1 MNKRITDVASCH
13 GSTKARLTTWLE
25 VELYEIIVA
34 RTKTDHVIVTNRKP
48 FYKPALGHVDG
59 DSAMKLA
66 VVDCVLSIFRL
77 IRHEGCQSVP
87 PHDLTRHVR
96 CSHLRSAATEA
107 KIKTCGSRN
116 HNISRK
122 QKISC
127 KHKISSKHKISRAHT
142 TQNKSHKHNIN
153 RMRSRPIKF
162 DIDRTT

>member
-1 MNKRITDVASCH
+1 M
-13 GSTKARLTTWLE
+13 
-25 VELYEIIVA
+25 ELYEIIVA

-87 PHDLTRHVR
+87 PHDLTRHVGGP
-96 CSHLRSAATEA
+96 HLRSAATEA
-107 KIKTCGSRN
+107 KIKTCGSRK
-116 HNISRK
+116 HNISRKQKISCKHKISSK

-127 KHKISSKHKISRAHT
+127 KHKISSKHKISRAHIA
-142 TQNKSHKHNIN
+142 QSKSHKHNIN
-153 RMRSRPIKF
+153 RMRSRPVKF